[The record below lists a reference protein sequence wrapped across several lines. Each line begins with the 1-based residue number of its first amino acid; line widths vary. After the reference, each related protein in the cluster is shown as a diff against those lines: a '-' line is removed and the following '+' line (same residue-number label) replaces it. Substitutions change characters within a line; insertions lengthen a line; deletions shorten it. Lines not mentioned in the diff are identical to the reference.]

1 MTTVNIH
8 YAKTHLSK
16 LLEDVVA
23 GQSLVIAKSGRPL
36 VKVVPVDAPVE
47 KPVQRLGF
55 LAKQF
60 DVPADFNQMG
70 QAEIEMLFLDC

>member
-36 VKVVPVDAPVE
+36 VKVIPLEEPVQ
-47 KPVQRLGF
+47 KTVQRLGF
-55 LAKQF
+55 LSKQF
-60 DVPADFNQMG
+60 DVPDDFNQMG
-70 QAEIEMLFLDC
+70 KAEIETLFLDC